1 MYGILCILE
10 CKNEKT
16 VKKYL
21 KDEGDILLIKNL
33 DTAKDLT
40 RWYNNTH
47 STDFDGIKYHFKT
60 VDYTTGNYVN

>member
-16 VKKYL
+16 IKKYM
-21 KDEGDILLIKNL
+21 KIEGKIWLLKNL
-33 DTAKDLT
+33 DTANDLT
-40 RWYNNTH
+40 RWYNNMH
-47 STDFDGIKYHFKT
+47 GKNLDGIKYHFKT